1 MKIRNTVVTLMITA
15 MLSVSVQAEVP
26 YQSLYYD
33 GSNHQYTAD
42 KINLNING
50 VKIEDENLPLQ
61 PINIDGART
70 LVPLREVFE
79 SLGAKVNFDSATNTV
94 TVIDGA
100 NTVVVTVGSTVGFI
114 NGDEVA
120 MDVAPKYV
128 SIDSN
133 SQKKVMI
140 PLRFVGEGLGYEVNY
155 DSTTRTV
162 NVNKPEEVIDEV
174 VLENEIILTETNSS
188 EIPTSNESTA
198 NLTSYT
204 LPTETNQTITLKFDT
219 PVTSV
224 KKSTLRDGRL
234 IVDIEN
240 SILVTN
246 VVDEKI
252 NVGNLE
258 NFKLAQFATNPIP
271 ATRMVL
277 AFNADTSYS
286 VNLSDDRKIL
296 VVSYG
301 ENSTPVDTDDII
313 STTEN
318 IKAESVTF
326 TSGKDADLFTVK
338 GVDESS
344 VLDGIIKVNENTLFI
359 DILKPNTIL
368 ENAPNNIISENVM
381 GVGVSSYNIFDV
393 NENITRIEVNL
404 SKDCFYN
411 VVENGNLTKIYIK
424 PLVADTKEDNN
435 TVDEN
440 TNTDATV
447 ENRGAVT
454 LSITPRTTELKINK
468 SLANIPFS
476 FDINNIVHTDNYMK
490 YSYELD
496 LPINLQYVL
505 PNQNFGVNNEI
516 LKSIDVV
523 NNGDKTKLVFNGENV
538 LYTNVTED
546 SENIIFTIKS
556 ARDVYDKIIVIDA
569 GHGGTD
575 PGTQGILNN
584 VTYYEK
590 TVVLDMAKKTAEY
603 ISADGRFK
611 VYETRPEDVFVERA
625 DRPAF
630 SSKIQAD
637 MFISIHANAATSSIA
652 NGIETFYFDVEKE
665 DANYLAGRG
674 IYPNEHRKEVTAKSK
689 DFAKVMHENL
699 ISTTLLTDRKY
710 QHKDF
715 EVLRSNEVPS
725 ILIETG
731 FMSNQRELLNL
742 VDENYR
748 TKVARCIA
756 DTVISYYD
764 SY

>member
-1 MKIRNTVVTLMITA
+1 MKIRNTLITLMITV

-33 GSNHQYTAD
+33 GANHQYTAD
-42 KINLNING
+42 KINLSING
-50 VKIEDENLPLQ
+50 VKLEEENLPLQ

-79 SLGAKVNFDSATNTV
+79 SLGAKVNFDSNTNTV
-94 TVIDGA
+94 TVIDGD

-114 NGDEVA
+114 NGNEVA

-128 SIDSN
+128 SLDSS

-155 DSTTRTV
+155 DSTTRMV
-162 NVNKPEEVIDEV
+162 NVNKPEEVIEEV
-174 VLENEIILTETNSS
+174 VLENEIILTEANSS
-188 EIPTSNESTA
+188 EIPKSSEATA
-198 NLTSYT
+198 KLTSYT
-204 LPTETNQTITLKFDT
+204 LPTEVNQTITLKFDT

-224 KKSTLRDGRL
+224 QKSTLRDGRL
-234 IVDIEN
+234 IIDIDN
-240 SILVTN
+240 SILGTN

-252 NVGNLE
+252 TVGNLE
-258 NFKLAQFATNPIP
+258 NFKLAQFATTPIP

-296 VVSYG
+296 VVNYG
-301 ENSTPVDTDDII
+301 ENSTSEITDDII

-318 IKAESVTF
+318 VKVESVTY
-326 TSGKDADLFTVK
+326 TSGKDADLFTLK
-338 GVDESS
+338 GVGESP

-359 DILKPNTIL
+359 DILRPNTIL
-368 ENAPNNIISENVM
+368 DNAQNNIISKNET
-381 GVGVSSYNIFDV
+381 GVGVSSYKIFDV
-393 NENITRIEVNL
+393 NENITRIEVAL

-424 PLVADTKEDNN
+424 PLVAETK
-435 TVDEN
+435 DEN
-440 TNTDATV
+440 TNIAEGNTNTTV
-447 ENRGAVT
+447 ENKGVVT
-454 LSITPRTTELKINK
+454 LSISPRTTTLKINK
-468 SLANIPFS
+468 NLANIPADFN
-476 FDINNIVHTDNYMK
+476 INNIVHTDKYMK

-505 PNQNFGVNNEI
+505 PNQNFGVNDEI

-523 NNGDKTKLVFNGENV
+523 NSSDKTKFVFNGENV
-538 LYTNVTED
+538 LHASVTED

-575 PGTQGILNN
+575 PGTQGIYNN
-584 VTYYEK
+584 ITYYEK
-590 TVVLDMAKKTAEY
+590 TVVLDIAEKTAEY
-603 ISADGRFK
+603 ISADTRFK
-611 VYETRPEDVFVERA
+611 VYETRPDDVFVERA

-630 SSKIQAD
+630 SSKLQAD
-637 MFISIHANAATSSIA
+637 MFISIHANAATSSVA

-665 DANYLAGRG
+665 DPNYLAGRG
-674 IYPNEHRKEVTAKSK
+674 VYPNEHRKEVTAKSK

-710 QHKDF
+710 QHKDLQ
-715 EVLRSNEVPS
+715 VLRSNEVPS

-731 FMSNQRELLNL
+731 FMTNQRELLNL
-742 VDENYR
+742 IDENYR

-756 DTVISYYD
+756 DTVISYYE